1 MPLQRPSSTS
11 SALAI
16 VSSENGQPPPSPP
29 PPHPTD
35 GCHLSIKGWKP
46 FMSVKFYVFCQG
58 LVEFSMIMY
67 FAYYKAIISQ
77 VSGRTN
83 VETDSTPIKGQS
95 ICLLD
100 VQGGCWH
107 ARQRLTEASLDFS
120 WQIQWSGEP
129 LERTGYQDIP
139 AYNVCNLLSQT
150 IFFIYKSYSYK
161 SYSCQSLEMH
171 FCGAQLYWDCDKKF
185 DKRGPSSRI

>member
-1 MPLQRPSSTS
+1 MKILSVIRLCNNVCLARDLEVLALFSSKWPKMPLQRPSSTS

-16 VSSENGQPPPSPP
+16 VSSENGQPPPSPPP

-107 ARQRLTEASLDFS
+107 ARQHLT
-120 WQIQWSGEP
+120 
-129 LERTGYQDIP
+129 
-139 AYNVCNLLSQT
+139 
-150 IFFIYKSYSYK
+150 
-161 SYSCQSLEMH
+161 H
-171 FCGAQLYWDCDKKF
+171 H
-185 DKRGPSSRI
+185 